1 MRGILKLGVLGLFV
15 SIGSM
20 FLAGCEDKPV
30 DPVVLPENFTW
41 TLDYSASVK
50 GKVTFNMK
58 ADKANYFTA
67 IFKDKQGDV
76 TVESPSGVA
85 SYTFAAEG

>member
-15 SIGSM
+15 GIGSM

-41 TLDYSASVK
+41 TVDYSAGVK

-58 ADKANYFTA
+58 ADKGNYSTA
-67 IFKDKQGDV
+67 MFKDKQADV
-76 TVESPSGVA
+76 TV
-85 SYTFAAEG
+85 